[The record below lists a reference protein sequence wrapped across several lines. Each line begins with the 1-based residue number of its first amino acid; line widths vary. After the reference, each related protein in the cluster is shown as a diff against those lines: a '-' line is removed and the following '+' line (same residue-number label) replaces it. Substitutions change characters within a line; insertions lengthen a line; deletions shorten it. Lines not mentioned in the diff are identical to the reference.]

1 LFLTL
6 PEIAGKCFL
15 QQIGHWYFIP
25 VVPVGARFLVSNNCL
40 ARSSLILLLVYN
52 LAARS

>member
-1 LFLTL
+1 LTL

-15 QQIGHWYFIP
+15 QQICHWYFIP
-25 VVPVGARFLVSNNCL
+25 AVPVGARFLISSDCL